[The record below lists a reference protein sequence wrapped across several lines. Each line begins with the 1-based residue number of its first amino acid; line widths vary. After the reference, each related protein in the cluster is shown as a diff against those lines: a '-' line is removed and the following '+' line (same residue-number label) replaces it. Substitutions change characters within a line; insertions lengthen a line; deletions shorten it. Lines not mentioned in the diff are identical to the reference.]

1 MFLFYGYNNRI
12 NNVKEIYVKYV
23 INIFYN
29 FNEFFEIYI
38 WLIIVRCN

>member
-1 MFLFYGYNNRI
+1 MVIIIELIY
-12 NNVKEIYVKYV
+12 VKEIYVKYV

>member
-1 MFLFYGYNNRI
+1 MVIIIELIY
-12 NNVKEIYVKYV
+12 VKEIYVKYV

-29 FNEFFEIYI
+29 FNEFFEIYF

>member
-1 MFLFYGYNNRI
+1 MVIIIELIY
-12 NNVKEIYVKYV
+12 VKEIFVKYV

-29 FNEFFEIYI
+29 FNEFFEIYF

>member
-1 MFLFYGYNNRI
+1 MVIIIELIYMY
-12 NNVKEIYVKYV
+12 VKEIYVKYV

-29 FNEFFEIYI
+29 INEFFEIYF